1 MSPFDPSSH
10 IIKYKGKDYL
20 EVKWRLGWLR
30 DEHPDS
36 IIETE
41 VVQLDPDGGFCLAKA
56 RVAIPSGGESTD
68 YGSETRKDF
77 GDFIEKAITK
87 AIGRALGSLGYGTQ
101 FCEDFDT
108 VDAAGVQHVVDS
120 PVEPKQAA
128 PVQAAE
134 KQPPAGTPIQPNADP
149 ATPAQLKALAAICA
163 KPGASEIESVFLG
176 KEGVKREHLS
186 KKQASAL
193 IETLNKPPKK
203 AA

>member
-1 MSPFDPSSH
+1 MSPFDPTTH
-10 IIKYKGKDYL
+10 IIKLKGKDYL

-41 VVQLDPDGGFCLAKA
+41 IVQVDNEVGFCLAKA
-56 RVAIPSGGESTD
+56 RIVIPGGGESTD

-77 GDFIEKAITK
+77 GDFIEKSITK

-108 VDAAGVQHVVDS
+108 VDATGTVHIVDS
-120 PVEPKQAA
+120 PVEKATPAQS
-128 PVQAAE
+128 AE
-134 KQPPAGTPIQPNADP
+134 KQPQAGTPIQLNADP
-149 ATPAQLKALAAICA
+149 VTPAQMKALAAICT
-163 KPGASEIESVFLG
+163 KPGASEIESAFLG
-176 KEGVKREHLS
+176 KEKTTREHLS

-193 IETLNKPPKK
+193 IETLNNALKK